1 MSFGLM
7 KDNKFEIIAV
17 FREELLKKTKLE
29 LKYANTS
36 VVTQLEKVDFEHFVI
51 PHHKDIVTK
60 KIQTFILHSENGIIK
75 FNARID
81 QEMSDGMEN
90 ALAYFIPEMV
100 FLIQRRQHQ
109 RFSFLKGHSFN
120 CFGRYKN
127 GENYSFKIKNMSR
140 GGCALIAQD
149 ANTRFLYKDAVIK
162 GVSLDFEQF
171 GYLQLDLKV
180 VDVVMVNEFDA
191 ENQLYSCY
199 QVSCRFDFKNSREE
213 AEIERIIISFLMGN
227 KVRRL

>member
-1 MSFGLM
+1 
-7 KDNKFEIIAV
+7 
-17 FREELLKKTKLE
+17 
-29 LKYANTS
+29 
-36 VVTQLEKVDFEHFVI
+36 
-51 PHHKDIVTK
+51 
-60 KIQTFILHSENGIIK
+60 
-75 FNARID
+75 
-81 QEMSDGMEN
+81 
-90 ALAYFIPEMV
+90 
-100 FLIQRRQHQ
+100 
-109 RFSFLKGHSFN
+109 
-120 CFGRYKN
+120 
-127 GENYSFKIKNMSR
+127 MSR

-162 GVSLDFEQF
+162 GASLDFEQF